1 MTTQQE
7 QPQPQTEPQDLALRV
22 GRLEGLLEM
31 VIEHQRSQAATIDAL
46 RSEVNARI
54 DALRSEVNARLDT
67 LDRKFTM
74 LISGAFHRPPHR
86 HSRLPLP
93 GVTPPRSP

>member
-7 QPQPQTEPQDLALRV
+7 QPQPQAEPQQPHDLALRV

-31 VIEHQRSQAATIDAL
+31 VIEHQRSHAATIGAL

-54 DALRSEVNARLDT
+54 DALRSEVNARIDA

-74 LISGAFHRPPHR
+74 LISGAFIALLIAILG
-86 HSRLPLP
+86 SRFLE
-93 GVTPPRSP
+93 

>member
-7 QPQPQTEPQDLALRV
+7 QPQTEPQQPQDLALRV

-31 VIEHQRSQAATIDAL
+31 VIEQQRSQAATIDAL

-54 DALRSEVNARLDT
+54 DAL
-67 LDRKFTM
+67 DRKFTM
-74 LISGAFHRPPHR
+74 LISGAFIALLVAILG
-86 HSRLPLP
+86 SRFLE
-93 GVTPPRSP
+93 